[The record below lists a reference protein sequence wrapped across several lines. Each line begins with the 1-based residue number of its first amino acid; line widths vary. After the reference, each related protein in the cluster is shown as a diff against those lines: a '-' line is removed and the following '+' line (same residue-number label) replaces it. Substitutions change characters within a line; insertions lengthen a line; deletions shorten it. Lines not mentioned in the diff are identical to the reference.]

1 MRWPTARRSARPA
14 APWSPFVAGTRGA
27 LVVRGGVAVLVGAVV
42 YAFCFAWGSQ
52 VFVSSPQVSVTLPA
66 SAGAL
71 NVDSSVQYHGVNV
84 GKVAAIDA
92 GTQSSTVRLDMP
104 ADGLGRIP
112 ADVQVRLV
120 PRTIFGDFYVDLVTP
135 PDRSAAHAAPSLR
148 PGGTLRADQSKATVQ
163 LYQAFSR
170 IYDLISAI
178 NPAALNTALTTVATA
193 LRGQGAAL
201 GQAIDTLDRTLAR
214 SQPVFD
220 HLGSDLDGIAT
231 LSGELNAVAPD
242 LLASLNNAIT
252 TSRTI
257 LDKQRGITAI
267 LTAGAQ
273 ASGQAAQL
281 LGDNKNRIITL
292 VGDTDPLLRALN
304 AKPDQL
310 TTIYQGLQQLV
321 NKLPAAVATG
331 PWLNADVRLSLQGL
345 APYQP
350 AQCPRYGQLPGP
362 GCPRS
367 ASPATGPVLSG
378 STGPVGSPAEKAQM
392 AAMFGQNADLDSVL
406 AGPILRGTTV
416 RS

>member
-1 MRWPTARRSARPA
+1 M
-14 APWSPFVAGTRGA
+14 
-27 LVVRGGVAVLVGAVV
+27 
-42 YAFCFAWGSQ
+42 
-52 VFVSSPQVSVTLPA
+52 
-66 SAGAL
+66 
-71 NVDSSVQYHGVNV
+71 NV

-148 PGGTLRADQSKATVQ
+148 PGGTLQADQSKATVQ

-201 GQAIDTLDRTLAR
+201 GQAIDTLDRTLAS

-220 HLGSDLDGIAT
+220 HFGSDLDGIAT

-292 VGDTDPLLRALN
+292 VGDTDPLLQALN
-304 AKPDQL
+304 AKPNQL

>member
-1 MRWPTARRSARPA
+1 MRWPRVRRRSRPPTA
-14 APWSPFVAGTRGA
+14 WSPFVSGTRA
-27 LVVRGGVAVLVGAVV
+27 TLAVRGAVAVLVAAVV

-52 VFVSSPQVSVTLPA
+52 AFVSNPQVSVVVPA

-92 GTQSSTVRLDMP
+92 GTQSSTVRLGLT

-135 PDRSAAHAAPSLR
+135 PQAGAHGAPAPALR
-148 PGGTLRADQSKATVQ
+148 PGDTLLADQSRATVQ

-178 NPAALNTALTTVATA
+178 DPAALNTALTAVATA
-193 LRGQGAAL
+193 LHGQGAAL
-201 GQAIDTLDRTLAR
+201 GQAIDALDRTLAA

-220 HLGSDLDGIAT
+220 HLGADLDGVAT

-257 LDKQRGITAI
+257 VDKQQAITAI
-267 LTAGAQ
+267 LAAGTQ
-273 ASGQAAQL
+273 ASGQATQL
-281 LGDNKNRIITL
+281 IGGDNRNRIITL
-292 VGDTDPLLRALN
+292 VGDTDPLLQTLN

-321 NKLPAAVATG
+321 NKLPAAAATG
-331 PWLNADVRLSLQGL
+331 PWLNTDVRLSLDGL

-350 AQCPRYGQLPGP
+350 AQCPRYGTLAGP
-362 GCPRS
+362 NCPAS
-367 ASPATGPVLSG
+367 AAPGPVLSG
-378 STGPVGSPAEKAQM
+378 SAGPVGSPGEKAQM
-392 AAMFGQNADLDSVL
+392 AAMFGQNADLDSIL